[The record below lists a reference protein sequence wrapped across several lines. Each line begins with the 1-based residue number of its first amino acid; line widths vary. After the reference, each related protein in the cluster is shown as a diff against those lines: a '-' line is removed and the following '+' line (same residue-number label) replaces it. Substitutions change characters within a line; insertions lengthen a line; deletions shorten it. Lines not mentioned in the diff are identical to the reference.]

1 MKKSVKSFIALVLAG
16 VMLLGMYGCGLS
28 AQNVEVDANTLVIQ
42 VEAKGY
48 GSQFA
53 RALAEAY
60 NQKQSATKVVVMDDA
75 NSGGFASTALASNTQ
90 VDIFFSIVNTTFQTQ
105 AGIEKDKWADLSDVY
120 SAPLEGY
127 AESGNGVKIADA
139 IEPFYMEMY
148 TFKDGKQYSVP
159 WATGISGFMY
169 NKTKWDKTNEK
180 LTAAGQAA
188 LELPKTTN
196 EMFALFGKLQEQSV
210 KEASGGAYAF
220 TCSSDAAGYLN
231 YLFTNWWAQYAGS
244 TEAYNF
250 FQGKDA
256 NGTYTAEIFNTPARE
271 AAYDVMRTLLMQQNG
286 YTKLESNFQ
295 KMQKSF
301 IKGTSI
307 FSSNG
312 EWIENEVSAELNPGD
327 ANIQYMRIP
336 VISSIVNNP
345 AIAADFTG
353 TDAEKDAK
361 LSAAIAYIDSNNLK
375 TATAEAATQ
384 LAVSETTLQLL
395 IDARLF
401 QYCTPSFAAL
411 VPEYSDQIPAAKEF
425 LKFMLSKEGQEIF
438 MASTYGVCAPLNVD
452 MTQFDYYANAT
463 TLGKSKMD
471 LLQNSLLIGDES
483 NTYPMQYVSD
493 GIKATRMDI
502 VNKFAGGSAAE
513 AKSVMNE
520 EYNYY
525 LTVWKDLMNAA
536 GVSN

>member
-1 MKKSVKSFIALVLAG
+1 MNQPVFAAWNKYEEDLEIFTKRFLEGELKNRCFQKIMDLQV
-16 VMLLGMYGCGLS
+16 YYS
-28 AQNVEVDANTLVIQ
+28 ASKEPVCFEKVPELTFTPIEIGDVWAREN
-42 VEAKGY
+42 
-48 GSQFA
+48 FA
-53 RALAEAY
+53 CAWFKLTG
-60 NQKQSATKVVVMDDA
+60 K
-75 NSGGFASTALASNTQ
+75 LP
-90 VDIFFSIVNTTFQTQ
+90 
-105 AGIEKDKWADLSDVY
+105 ADL
-120 SAPLEGY
+120 E
-127 AESGNGVKIADA
+127 
-139 IEPFYMEMY
+139 
-148 TFKDGKQYSVP
+148 
-159 WATGISGFMY
+159 
-169 NKTKWDKTNEK
+169 
-180 LTAAGQAA
+180 
-188 LELPKTTN
+188 
-196 EMFALFGKLQEQSV
+196 
-210 KEASGGAYAF
+210 
-220 TCSSDAAGYLN
+220 
-231 YLFTNWWAQYAGS
+231 
-244 TEAYNF
+244 
-250 FQGKDA
+250 
-256 NGTYTAEIFNTPARE
+256 YTAEIFNTPARE

-327 ANIQYMRIP
+327 ANIQYLRIP

-345 AIAADFTG
+345 TVSADFTG

-361 LSAAIAYIDSNNLK
+361 LSAVIDYIDTHSLQ
-375 TATAEAATQ
+375 TATAEAASE

-411 VPEYSDQIPAAKEF
+411 VPAYSDQIPAAKEF

-493 GIKATRMDI
+493 GIRATRMDI
-502 VNKFAGGSAAE
+502 VNKFAGSSAAD

-525 LTVWKDLMNAA
+525 LTVWKDLMTAA

>member
-1 MKKSVKSFIALVLAG
+1 MKKTVKSLMTLVLAG
-16 VMLLGMYGCGLS
+16 AMLLGLCACGLS
-28 AQNVEVDANTLVIQ
+28 TQDVQVDATTLLIQ

-60 NQKQSATKVVVMDDA
+60 NQKQSDIKVVVMDDA
-75 NSGGFASTALASNTQ
+75 NTGGFATTALAANTQ
-90 VDIFFSIVNTTFQTQ
+90 VDIFFSIVNNTFQTQ
-105 AGIEKDKWADLSDVY
+105 AGIEERKWADMSDIY
-120 SAPLEGY
+120 TSPMTGY
-127 AESGNGVKIADA
+127 AESGEGKTVADS
-139 IEPFYMEMY
+139 IEPFYMERI
-148 TFKDGKQYSVP
+148 TFRDGKQYSVP

-169 NKTKWDKTNEK
+169 NKTKWDKTNEN
-180 LTAAGQAA
+180 LTAAGQTA

-196 EMFALFGKLQEQSV
+196 EMFALFEKLQEQSV

-220 TCSSDAAGYLN
+220 TCSSDAVGYLY

-250 FQGKDA
+250 YQGKDA
-256 NGTYTAEIFNTPARE
+256 SGTYTAEIYNTQARE

-327 ANIQYMRIP
+327 ANIQYTKIP

-353 TDAEKDAK
+353 TDDEKDAK
-361 LSAAIAYIDSNNLK
+361 LSKIIAYIDDNGLESATDAAAAELGVS
-375 TATAEAATQ
+375 TAT
-384 LAVSETTLQLL
+384 LQFLV
-395 IDARLF
+395 DARLF
-401 QYCTPSFAAL
+401 QHCTPSFVAL
-411 VPEYSDQIPAAKEF
+411 VPAYSDQIPAAKDF

-438 MASTYGVCAPLNVD
+438 MSSTYGVCAPLSVD
-452 MTQFDYYANAT
+452 MTQFDYYEKAT
-463 TLGKSKMD
+463 ALGKSKMD
-471 LLQNSLLIGDES
+471 LLQNSMLIGDES

-493 GIKATRMDI
+493 GIKSCRVDI
-502 VNKFAGGSAAE
+502 INKFAGNSADSAAS
-513 AKSVMNE
+513 AVKE
-520 EYNYY
+520 EYGYY
-525 LTVWKDLMNAA
+525 MTVWADLMKSA